1 MEHDGSRQGQTRQP
15 VDRVVFMDAGQIVEE
30 APPAQFF
37 SAPDSER
44 ARDFLSKILSH

>member
-1 MEHDGSRQGQTRQP
+1 MPDGAPWTAVPRPAAP
-15 VDRVVFMDAGQIVEE
+15 VAEAPPIEE
-30 APPAQFF
+30 APPAQFC